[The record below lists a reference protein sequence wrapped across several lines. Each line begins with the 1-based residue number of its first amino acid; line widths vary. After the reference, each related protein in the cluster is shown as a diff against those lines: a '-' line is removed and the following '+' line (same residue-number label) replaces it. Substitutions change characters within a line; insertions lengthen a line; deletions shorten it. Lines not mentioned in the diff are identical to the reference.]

1 MSDLR
6 SDGTTAAAPSAGAAE
21 GTAVIHDLGY
31 RRYEGERLGRW
42 QAVLALTLH
51 SLRGAFGLGRTA
63 RAKVI
68 PFMLLGV
75 MMLPAVVH
83 IAGMALAQQ
92 EVVLYPHY
100 MIVIMQPVL
109 AIFLAA
115 QAPYLVAPDLR
126 FRVLPVYLS
135 RPVQVIDYLGAK
147 VAAMA
152 AALLVLTAVP
162 LTVMFVGELLVNLPG
177 DRRTGDFV
185 AALVSSAV
193 LATLLAALGVAVASL
208 TPRRGLGVASVIGLY
223 LLSSSVSTVLYGVL
237 ESLSRDDTARWALLL
252 NPFFLVD
259 AVQVW
264 LFGTPPAVG
273 DGYPAGVGG
282 PLAGVTVLGL
292 IALAIVILNARY
304 RKAARA

>member
-6 SDGTTAAAPSAGAAE
+6 AEGTTGEATAAGAAQ

-31 RRYEGERLGRW
+31 RRYQGERLGRRA
-42 QAVLALTLH
+42 AVLALTLH

-68 PFMLLGV
+68 PFMLFGV

-100 MIVIMQPVL
+100 MMIWQPVL

-135 RPVQVIDYLGAK
+135 RPVRVADYVGAK

-162 LTVMFVGELLVNLPG
+162 LTVMFVGELLVDLPG
-177 DRRTGDFV
+177 DPRTGGYV

-193 LATLLAALGVAVASL
+193 LAVLLASLGVTVASL

-223 LLSSSVSTVLYGVL
+223 LLSSSVSTVLYAVL

-264 LFGTPPAVG
+264 LFGTPPATG

-282 PLAGVTVLGL
+282 PLAAVAVLGL
-292 IALAIVILNARY
+292 IALATLVLIARY